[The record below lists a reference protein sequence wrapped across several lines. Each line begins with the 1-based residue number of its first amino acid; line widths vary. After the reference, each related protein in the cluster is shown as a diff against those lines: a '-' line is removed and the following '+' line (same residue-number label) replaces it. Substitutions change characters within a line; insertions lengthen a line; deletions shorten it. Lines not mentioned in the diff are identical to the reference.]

1 MQRKLP
7 PQSHPN
13 PTPMQV
19 LYALHEV
26 SGDASHLALARKFN
40 GWVFTAPLAAGRDDL
55 ADLPFPHANF
65 HLPEVVVRVGVGV
78 RVRVRA
84 GVS

>member
-1 MQRKLP
+1 
-7 PQSHPN
+7 
-13 PTPMQV
+13 MQV

-65 HLPEVVVRVGVGV
+65 HLPEVAV
-78 RVRVRA
+78 
-84 GVS
+84 